1 MRGLQLTAGSSE
13 MMALGEALVGGASEG
28 IVIANQDG
36 AIVFANRAARGM
48 FGDDSWLDGKT
59 VEDLI
64 PSPQRRHH
72 ESLREAYHAAPSHR
86 RMGQGRELNALRSD
100 GSIFPVEISLNPLEL
115 GSQRFTAAMIIDIS
129 ERKALENQ
137 VHRLNKLLEQQ
148 VLDRT
153 RELNRSQLLYRT
165 VARNYPDGTIFVLDN
180 QLRYEFAEGK
190 ELFEWNLTS
199 EDLKGSA
206 YLDQLPDDLKPQVE
220 QRLRAV
226 IEGKNCVFEVEHHG
240 ATYRLNAVSV
250 QVEADEAPRILV
262 VEQNVTEAKN
272 ALLKE
277 RQLNELKSRFVSMAS
292 HEFRTPLSTISSSA
306 ELAKAHAQRN
316 NAERVELHLD
326 KIRNAVDHL
335 VSILDDYLSLERF
348 ETRNWHEL
356 REPLNVPEIVKAT
369 AQRQRG
375 SLKRGQ
381 TLNVSIDHPA
391 AENEWSHAEAI
402 QGIVS
407 NLVSNAIK
415 YSDEGDAI
423 HLALDRT
430 DSAWKLKVQDEGV
443 GIDPADQQDIFTRFY
458 RCDRT
463 SHIPGTG
470 VGLDLVQQYAQLLE
484 GQIQV
489 HSVLGIGTTFTIVW
503 PIAPLPTE
511 KPAT

>member
-1 MRGLQLTAGSSE
+1 MQALLLKEGSSE

-28 IVIANQDG
+28 IVIANEDG
-36 AIVFANRAARGM
+36 TIVYANTTARGL
-48 FGDDSWLDGKT
+48 FGADQPLVGKA

-64 PSPQRRHH
+64 PAAQRNHH
-72 ESLREAYHAAPSHR
+72 QSLRGAYLNDPSHR

-100 GSIFPVEISLNPLEL
+100 GSIFPVEISLNPLKL
-115 GSQRFTAAMIIDIS
+115 GEQRFIAAMIIDIS

-199 EDLKGSA
+199 DDLKGSF
-206 YLDQLPDDLKPQVE
+206 YLDQLPDALRPEVE

-226 IEGKNCVFEVEHHG
+226 LDGKNSVFEVEHHG
-240 ATYRLNAVSV
+240 ASYRLNAVSV

-262 VEQNVTEAKN
+262 VEQNVTEAKQ
-272 ALLKE
+272 ALAKE

-316 NAERVELHLD
+316 NPDRVELHLD
-326 KIRNAVDHL
+326 KIRDAVEHL

-348 ETRNWHEL
+348 ETRNWSEL
-356 REPLNVPEIVKAT
+356 REPLNVPSVVEAS

-375 SLKRGQ
+375 NLKRGQ
-381 TLNVSIDHPA
+381 TLELVMPPA
-391 AENEWSHAEAI
+391 LDQQDWGHEEAI

-415 YSDEGDAI
+415 YSEEGDAI
-423 HLALDRT
+423 RLVLTTLQKTWQLEVH
-430 DSAWKLKVQDEGV
+430 DEGV
-443 GIDPADQQDIFTRFY
+443 GIDPEDQQDVFTRFF

-470 VGLDLVQQYAQLLE
+470 VGLDLVQQYVQLLE
-484 GQIQV
+484 GQIQLRSTPGV
-489 HSVLGIGTTFTIVW
+489 GTTFTVTW
-503 PIAPLPTE
+503 PIAPS
-511 KPAT
+511 PAESQ

>member
-1 MRGLQLTAGSSE
+1 MHSLLLKEGSSE

-28 IVIANQDG
+28 IVIANQG
-36 AIVFANRAARGM
+36 GTIVYANPTARGM
-48 FGDDSWLDGKT
+48 FGADQPLVGKA
-59 VEDLI
+59 VEDLL
-64 PSPQRRHH
+64 PSAQRNHH
-72 ESLREAYHAAPSHR
+72 HSLRSAYLKDPSHR

-115 GSQRFTAAMIIDIS
+115 GDRRFIAAMIIDIS

-165 VARNYPDGTIFVLDN
+165 VARNYPNGTIFVLDN

-199 EDLKGSA
+199 EDLKGSF
-206 YLDQLPDDLKPQVE
+206 YLEQLPDGLRPEVE

-226 IEGKNCVFEVEHHG
+226 LEGKNSVFEVEHHG
-240 ATYRLNAVSV
+240 ASYRLNAVSV

-262 VEQNVTEAKN
+262 VEQNVTEAKQ
-272 ALLKE
+272 ALSKE

-306 ELAKAHAQRN
+306 ELAKAHAQRHN
-316 NAERVELHLD
+316 TERVELHLD
-326 KIRNAVDHL
+326 KIRGAVEHL

-348 ETRNWHEL
+348 ETRNWSEL
-356 REPLNVPEIVKAT
+356 REALHVPSVVEAT
-369 AQRQRG
+369 ANRQRG
-375 SLKRGQ
+375 SLKRDQ
-381 TLNVSIDHPA
+381 TLELTLPPSTDQL
-391 AENEWSHAEAI
+391 EWSPEEAI

-415 YSDEGDAI
+415 YSEEGDAI
-423 HLALDRT
+423 RIVLTAQR
-430 DSAWKLKVQDEGV
+430 DSWQLQVEDEGV
-443 GIDPADQQDIFTRFY
+443 GIELKDQQDVFARFF

-470 VGLDLVQQYAQLLE
+470 VGLDLVQQYVQLLE
-484 GQIQV
+484 GQIQLRSTPGV
-489 HSVLGIGTTFTIVW
+489 GTTFTVAW
-503 PIAPLPTE
+503 PIAPIPTE
-511 KPAT
+511 SHQP

>member
-1 MRGLQLTAGSSE
+1 MRDLRLKEGSSE
-13 MMALGEALVGGASEG
+13 LMALGEALVGGASEG
-28 IVIANQDG
+28 IVIASPDG
-36 AIVFANRAARGM
+36 AIVYANRAARLM
-48 FGDDSWLDGKT
+48 FGEYDWLEGKS

-64 PSPQRRHH
+64 PSPQRKHH
-72 ESLREAYHAAPSHR
+72 ESLRHAYHDAPSHR

-100 GSIFPVEISLNPLEL
+100 GSIFPVEISLNPLAL
-115 GSQRFTAAMIIDIS
+115 GTQRFTAAMIIDIS

-206 YLDQLPDDLKPQVE
+206 YLDQLPDDLRPEVE

-226 IEGKNCVFEVEHHG
+226 LDGKNCAFEVEHHG

-250 QVEADEAPRILV
+250 QVEADEASRILV

-272 ALLKE
+272 ALAKE
-277 RQLNELKSRFVSMAS
+277 RHLNELKSRFVSMAS

-306 ELAKAHAQRN
+306 ELAKAHAQRHN
-316 NAERVELHLD
+316 TERVELHLD

-348 ETRNWHEL
+348 ETRNWNEL
-356 REPLNVPEIVKAT
+356 REPLNVPAIVEAS

-375 SLKRGQ
+375 SLKRNQ
-381 TLNVSIDHPA
+381 ALELSLPPQEV
-391 AENEWSHAEAI
+391 AEEWSHAEAI

-415 YSDEGDAI
+415 YSEEGDAI
-423 HLALDRT
+423 RIALEQMSGSWR
-430 DSAWKLKVQDEGV
+430 LRVQDEGV
-443 GIDPADQQDIFTRFY
+443 GIDPEDQQDVFTRFF

-470 VGLDLVQQYAQLLE
+470 VGLDLVQQYTQLLE
-484 GQIQV
+484 GQIQLSSTPGV
-489 HSVLGIGTTFTIVW
+489 GTTFTIVW
-503 PIAPLPTE
+503 PIAPPPTDNQ
-511 KPAT
+511 PT